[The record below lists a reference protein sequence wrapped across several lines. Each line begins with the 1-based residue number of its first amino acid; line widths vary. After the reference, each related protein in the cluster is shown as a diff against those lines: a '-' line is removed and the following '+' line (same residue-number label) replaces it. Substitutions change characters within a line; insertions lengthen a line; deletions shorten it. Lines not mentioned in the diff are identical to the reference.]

1 MTKEN
6 TIYSEGDKRPE
17 GADSDGEEKKD
28 EEKPVDEPESGSPP
42 GTQQN
47 QVNTRRIRDYFDGL
61 GAVFWLKM

>member
-1 MTKEN
+1 MKEDTELTKEN

-28 EEKPVDEPESGSPP
+28 EEKPVEEPEAGSPP

-47 QVNTRRIRDYFDGL
+47 QVG
-61 GAVFWLKM
+61 